1 MPHILPCPAPRVE
14 FADAEFE
21 YSEDGRRR
29 RRRRRPPEPVADVS
43 GGDESFGGVEE
54 EEALDARD
62 EMELRRKKAHE
73 CPVPKPGGVIG
84 EVLGFRK
91 AREEERPRI
100 ETTLLDRQRK
110 NGEGT

>member
-14 FADAEFE
+14 FADADFE

-29 RRRRRPPEPVADVS
+29 RKRGRPREPAVDVS
-43 GGDESFGGVEE
+43 GGDESFGGLQEG
-54 EEALDARD
+54 ALNTGD

-73 CPVPKPGGVIG
+73 CPVPKPGGVVG

-91 AREEERPRI
+91 AREDERPSV
-100 ETTLLDRQRK
+100 ETTQLDRRRN
-110 NGEGT
+110 NGE

>member
-21 YSEDGRRR
+21 YSKDGRRR
-29 RRRRRPPEPVADVS
+29 RRRRRPHEPVADVS
-43 GGDESFGGVEE
+43 GGDQSFGGVEE
-54 EEALDARD
+54 GSLNTGD
-62 EMELRRKKAHE
+62 EMELRREKAHE

-91 AREEERPRI
+91 AREDERPSV
-100 ETTLLDRQRK
+100 ETTQLDRRRN
-110 NGEGT
+110 NGE